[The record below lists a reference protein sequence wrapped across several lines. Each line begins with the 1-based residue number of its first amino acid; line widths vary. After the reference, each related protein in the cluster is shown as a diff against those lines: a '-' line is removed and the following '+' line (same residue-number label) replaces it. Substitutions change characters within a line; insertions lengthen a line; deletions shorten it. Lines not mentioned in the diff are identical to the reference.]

1 MVPATDDHELALLT
15 LGVLWPSQLEVH
27 DGRERGKPLLNC
39 DVGLILVTLM
49 LSTDSQ
55 DERVTLFRA
64 VKDQTVIE
72 VYQAAA
78 KSEFGGQEFDV
89 DQSVCW
95 DMRIPT
101 KYLIQRF
108 YL

>member
-27 DGRERGKPLLNC
+27 DGRERGEPLLNC
-39 DVGLILVTLM
+39 DVRLILVTLM

-64 VKDQTVIE
+64 VKDQAVIK

-78 KSEFGGQEFDV
+78 KSEFGGQEFNV
-89 DQSVCW
+89 DQSVCR
-95 DMRIPT
+95 DMRVPT
-101 KYLIQRF
+101 KYLIKGF